1 MLSGSERSA
10 RTRNYSL
17 KRSSWRSCRS
27 ARQTRRCGASSWPRR
42 PASCSTTTS
51 SASSCLPRAP
61 RWRASSQPHRPS
73 APRSLRARFLT
84 ARSRSW
90 PWSRS
95 VVPTGRLRTSSTSP
109 KAQLRR
115 ISHRPFENSMHAL
128 GPKQSTESWIPR
140 ARMAVPSLKSQA
152 PPPPPLV
159 ELSAPDTATHDPSIV
174 IVTHNGRDLAIETIE
189 SAQEASDG
197 ISVEWVIVD
206 CGSSDDTPDAIE
218 ARWPEIDV
226 LRLQNVGFAAGNN
239 AGFAVARGRY
249 LLALNPDTLVRWGQF
264 KDLVDAMDARPQV
277 GASSVIQERVDGSFQ
292 SIRRDPSVT
301 RALSEALCLHR
312 LPGFSSL
319 QERVVDQFAYNE
331 ELEADWLVGAVLML
345 RREALGDVGVFD
357 ERFFLYS
364 EEADLCLR
372 LRDAGWHVRHL
383 PVMRI
388 LHYCGVPN
396 PRLAAQAS
404 FSRLA
409 YAANHFGTMR
419 ALLYRSAIA
428 ANHSSRV
435 IGLALTGSRDRV
447 SCELQAL

>member
-1 MLSGSERSA
+1 
-10 RTRNYSL
+10 
-17 KRSSWRSCRS
+17 
-27 ARQTRRCGASSWPRR
+27 
-42 PASCSTTTS
+42 
-51 SASSCLPRAP
+51 
-61 RWRASSQPHRPS
+61 
-73 APRSLRARFLT
+73 
-84 ARSRSW
+84 
-90 PWSRS
+90 
-95 VVPTGRLRTSSTSP
+95 
-109 KAQLRR
+109 
-115 ISHRPFENSMHAL
+115 
-128 GPKQSTESWIPR
+128 
-140 ARMAVPSLKSQA
+140 MAVPSLKSQA

-159 ELSAPDTATHDPSIV
+159 ELSAPDTATHDLSIV

-189 SAQEASDG
+189 SAREASDG

-226 LRLQNVGFAAGNN
+226 LRLENVGFAAGNN

-409 YAANHFGTMR
+409 YAAKHFGTMR

-435 IGLALTGSRDRV
+435 IGLALTGRRDRV
-447 SCELQAL
+447 SCELQALKVVLGWAQPPFARSTSG